1 MSTHG
6 DIAIVG
12 MAAVFPKAPDV
23 AAFWENILGKVDAVS
38 DAPPLWGADLVYDP
52 TSSASN
58 RIYTKRGGFISD
70 LSHFN
75 PLTYGIP
82 PRSVEGSDPEHFIA
96 LRIAYEALA
105 DSGYLDRPF
114 NRERTGVILG
124 RSTVGNRCT
133 AAVFQHGLVI
143 DQTIRLLT
151 TLHPEYS
158 ADELERID
166 KELRADLPPFNAET
180 APGLVPS
187 VMCGRIANRLDLMG
201 PAYTV
206 DAACASSLLAVELAM
221 ADLHSGKVDMALAGG
236 VQTSTTFMIGMIFC
250 QLGALSRQ
258 GKVGSF
264 SPDADGT
271 LLGEGAG
278 ILVLKRREDAERDN
292 DRIYAV
298 LKAVGMSSD
307 GRAVGMLAP
316 RVEGEELAM
325 RRAYELAGIAPQ
337 TVSLVEG
344 HGTGTLVGDAI
355 ELQGLGRIFGADGPG
370 NHPHGDDPDPAK
382 PWCALGSV
390 KSMIGHPI
398 PAAGAAGLIKTALA
412 LYHKV
417 LPPTLHADAGNPKLK
432 STPFYLNSE
441 TRPWIH
447 GGSEPRR
454 AAVSAFGFGGIN
466 AHAILEEHA
475 GNGYVGEATRPH
487 LHRSF
492 DAEVVV
498 LAAEGK
504 AELLARGDELR
515 RLLADNPDLDL
526 VDLAYTLNCPES
538 VPAATA
544 TRLAIVAT
552 SIADLGAK
560 LEHALSRL
568 ADPGCHR
575 IEEPSGIYY
584 TDTPL
589 HAPGA
594 LAFLFP
600 GMGSQYVNMLADLC
614 IHFPAVRAS
623 FDQMDRVF
631 AQQNRG
637 YLPSQAIFPPPTGQ
651 TVDPALLWSTSCG
664 FAAVIA
670 ANHALRSVINALGIQ
685 ADAVLGHSMGAHS
698 ALGEARMRSVGEA
711 EVVDHFLAMNK
722 CYERLRA
729 EGLVPT
735 GALLAI
741 ITSERERV
749 LAVVERSAGAL
760 TMAMDNCPHQMVLG
774 GCVDA
779 VTAAA
784 EELRQAGI
792 SCTALPFDHPYHTAA
807 FDTFAERLREMYESE
822 AQLELTPS
830 PIALYSCVTTELCP
844 NEPEAV
850 VRLVTDILSH
860 PVRFR
865 ESIEAMY
872 RDGVRIFVEVGP
884 RGSLSAFV
892 DDTLRGM
899 PHLAVPSNVDDQS
912 GLTQLAHLVGLLAA
926 HHVPMDLQ
934 ALYAHRA
941 PQRLPITDGR
951 VLPRSTAD
959 DRGALLAV
967 HLPLLELDK
976 PIRPAKTETGNG
988 AAEPALPR
996 GREEVMQAYLATM
1009 DRFLDVQRS
1018 IIDTPPPAGDPL
1030 PAPTA
1035 ELRFPFLGSVVSRV
1049 DGEELVAIR
1058 RLDVDEDLYL
1068 HDHTFGRQISLT
1080 DESLLALAVVPFT
1093 VSMEMLAEAAAALC
1107 PGQLVVG
1114 MRDVRGH
1121 QWIGLD
1127 EGHATLR
1134 LVARRDPTGD
1144 GREVKAELR
1153 RLSEDATAGSQ
1164 AGTLVFE
1171 GVVCF
1176 ADSYPTPPA
1185 LTPLTLTAEQPYAQS
1200 AAALYASGRMFHGP
1214 HFQGVVSLARWG
1226 DDGTEAT
1233 LQTLPTHDLFASTS
1247 APTLVTDPV
1256 LLDAAGQLVGFW
1268 AIERLRYGVGT
1279 FPFALRELRL
1289 FGPNPAPGTPVRV
1302 PARIALVNE
1311 QQVRA
1316 EIDLVGPE
1324 GRLLAQLVGWSDQCL
1339 DLTKSLSQAMKSSHD
1354 QAALGA
1360 PWKALTDGLP
1370 APATFVCWRIDEL
1383 PPDALAAYGR
1393 IPQRILAMWILSRR
1407 ERITWA
1413 GLTGSQQRRSEWL
1426 LGQATAKEAVR
1437 QVLRSSV
1444 ALDLYPADIAVVADE
1459 HDNPA
1464 VAGSWTSGIERAPLV
1479 SLALCDGVAVAIAGA
1494 DPRCQGVGIHLQ
1506 RIDRTGVADPAGPGQ
1521 QERALR
1527 LRCAEEAAGKALG
1540 CGPEGLEAADLDLN
1554 SGVVRMS
1561 DLGPEPMLDPVSGSS
1576 VPLIVR
1582 TVRDGDWIAA
1592 VAIRWEEPTDV

>member
-1 MSTHG
+1 
-6 DIAIVG
+6 
-12 MAAVFPKAPDV
+12 
-23 AAFWENILGKVDAVS
+23 
-38 DAPPLWGADLVYDP
+38 
-52 TSSASN
+52 
-58 RIYTKRGGFISD
+58 
-70 LSHFN
+70 
-75 PLTYGIP
+75 
-82 PRSVEGSDPEHFIA
+82 
-96 LRIAYEALA
+96 
-105 DSGYLDRPF
+105 
-114 NRERTGVILG
+114 
-124 RSTVGNRCT
+124 
-133 AAVFQHGLVI
+133 
-143 DQTIRLLT
+143 
-151 TLHPEYS
+151 
-158 ADELERID
+158 
-166 KELRADLPPFNAET
+166 
-180 APGLVPS
+180 
-187 VMCGRIANRLDLMG
+187 
-201 PAYTV
+201 
-206 DAACASSLLAVELAM
+206 
-221 ADLHSGKVDMALAGG
+221 
-236 VQTSTTFMIGMIFC
+236 
-250 QLGALSRQ
+250 
-258 GKVGSF
+258 
-264 SPDADGT
+264 
-271 LLGEGAG
+271 
-278 ILVLKRREDAERDN
+278 
-292 DRIYAV
+292 
-298 LKAVGMSSD
+298 
-307 GRAVGMLAP
+307 
-316 RVEGEELAM
+316 
-325 RRAYELAGIAPQ
+325 
-337 TVSLVEG
+337 
-344 HGTGTLVGDAI
+344 
-355 ELQGLGRIFGADGPG
+355 
-370 NHPHGDDPDPAK
+370 
-382 PWCALGSV
+382 
-390 KSMIGHPI
+390 
-398 PAAGAAGLIKTALA
+398 
-412 LYHKV
+412 
-417 LPPTLHADAGNPKLK
+417 
-432 STPFYLNSE
+432 
-441 TRPWIH
+441 
-447 GGSEPRR
+447 
-454 AAVSAFGFGGIN
+454 
-466 AHAILEEHA
+466 
-475 GNGYVGEATRPH
+475 VGEATRPH

-498 LAAEGK
+498 LAAEGQ

-951 VLPRSTAD
+951 VLPRSTAE
-959 DRGALLAV
+959 DRGPLLAV

-1144 GREVKAELR
+1144 GREVKVELR

-1185 LTPLTLTAEQPYAQS
+1185 LTPLT
-1200 AAALYASGRMFHGP
+1200 
-1214 HFQGVVSLARWG
+1214 
-1226 DDGTEAT
+1226 
-1233 LQTLPTHDLFASTS
+1233 
-1247 APTLVTDPV
+1247 
-1256 LLDAAGQLVGFW
+1256 
-1268 AIERLRYGVGT
+1268 
-1279 FPFALRELRL
+1279 
-1289 FGPNPAPGTPVRV
+1289 
-1302 PARIALVNE
+1302 
-1311 QQVRA
+1311 
-1316 EIDLVGPE
+1316 
-1324 GRLLAQLVGWSDQCL
+1324 
-1339 DLTKSLSQAMKSSHD
+1339 
-1354 QAALGA
+1354 
-1360 PWKALTDGLP
+1360 
-1370 APATFVCWRIDEL
+1370 
-1383 PPDALAAYGR
+1383 
-1393 IPQRILAMWILSRR
+1393 
-1407 ERITWA
+1407 
-1413 GLTGSQQRRSEWL
+1413 
-1426 LGQATAKEAVR
+1426 
-1437 QVLRSSV
+1437 
-1444 ALDLYPADIAVVADE
+1444 
-1459 HDNPA
+1459 
-1464 VAGSWTSGIERAPLV
+1464 
-1479 SLALCDGVAVAIAGA
+1479 
-1494 DPRCQGVGIHLQ
+1494 
-1506 RIDRTGVADPAGPGQ
+1506 
-1521 QERALR
+1521 
-1527 LRCAEEAAGKALG
+1527 
-1540 CGPEGLEAADLDLN
+1540 
-1554 SGVVRMS
+1554 
-1561 DLGPEPMLDPVSGSS
+1561 
-1576 VPLIVR
+1576 
-1582 TVRDGDWIAA
+1582 
-1592 VAIRWEEPTDV
+1592 

>member
-12 MAAVFPKAPDV
+12 MAGVFPKAPDI
-23 AAFWENILGKVDAVS
+23 AAFWENILAKVDAVT

-52 TSSASN
+52 ASSASN

-158 ADELERID
+158 AEELERIE

-206 DAACASSLLAVELAM
+206 DAACASSLLAVELAIS
-221 ADLHSGKVDMALAGG
+221 DLASGKVDMALAGG

-292 DRIYAV
+292 DRIYAL

-325 RRAYELAGIAPQ
+325 RRAYELAGIAPK

-355 ELQGLGRIFGADGPG
+355 ELQGLGRIFAADGDGNDPG
-370 NHPHGDDPDPAK
+370 GNDPDHAQ

-417 LPPTLHADAGNPKLK
+417 LPPTLHADAGNPKLE
-432 STPFYLNSE
+432 STPFYLNNE

-475 GNGYVGEATRPH
+475 GNGDLHGLGGEANRPH
-487 LHRSF
+487 LHRNF

-498 LAAEGK
+498 LSAEDRG
-504 AELLARGDELR
+504 ELLARGAELR
-515 RLLADNPDLDL
+515 RLLADNPDLAL

-538 VPAATA
+538 VIAPTPA
-544 TRLAIVAT
+544 RLAIVAS

-560 LEHALSRL
+560 LEHALGRL
-568 ADPGCHR
+568 TDPGCHR
-575 IEEPSGIYY
+575 IEEPTGIYY

-594 LAFLFP
+594 VAFLFP

-670 ANHALRSVINALGIQ
+670 ANHALRSLINALGIE

-698 ALGEARMRSVGEA
+698 ALGEARMRSVDEA

-774 GCVDA
+774 GGVEA
-779 VTAAA
+779 VGAAA
-784 EELRQAGI
+784 DELRQAGI

-807 FDTFAERLREMYESE
+807 FDTFAERLGEMYESE

-934 ALYAHRA
+934 ALYAHRS

-951 VLPRSTAD
+951 MPPQSATD

-967 HLPLLELDK
+967 HLPLLELDQ
-976 PIRPAKTETGNG
+976 PLRPAKSQT
-988 AAEPALPR
+988 AVSAEPANLAQPTALTR
-996 GREEVMQAYLATM
+996 PAALAQPGAPGREEVMQAYLATM

-1030 PAPTA
+1030 PVPTV
-1035 ELRFPFLGSVVSRV
+1035 EPRFPFLGSVVSSIE
-1049 DGEELVAIR
+1049 GEELVAIR

-1144 GREVKAELR
+1144 GREVKVELQ
-1153 RLSEDATAGSQ
+1153 RLSEDATVGSQ

-1214 HFQGVVSLARWG
+1214 RFQGVVSLARWG
-1226 DDGTEAT
+1226 EDGTEAT
-1233 LQTLPTHDLFASTS
+1233 LQTLPTDDLFASTP

-1279 FPFALRELRL
+1279 FPFALKELRL
-1289 FGPNPAPGTPVRV
+1289 FGPTPAPGTPVRV
-1302 PARIALVNE
+1302 PARIAFVNE

-1316 EIDLVGPE
+1316 EIDLVGPDD
-1324 GRLLAQLVGWSDQCL
+1324 RLLAQLVGWSDQCL

-1370 APATFVCWRIDEL
+1370 AAETFVCWRIDEL

-1407 ERITWA
+1407 ERVTWA
-1413 GLTGSQQRRSEWL
+1413 GLTASEQRRSEWL

-1437 QVLRSSV
+1437 VVLRSAV
-1444 ALDLYPADIAVVADE
+1444 NLDLYPADIAVIADE
-1459 HDNPA
+1459 HDNLV

-1479 SLALCDGVAVAIAGA
+1479 SLTLCDGVAVAIAGA
-1494 DPRCQGVGIHLQ
+1494 DPRCQGVGIHLG
-1506 RIDRTGVADPAGPGQ
+1506 RLERTDLTDAAGPGQ

-1540 CGPEGLEAADLDLN
+1540 CGSEGLAGLEALDDLFQ
-1554 SGVVRMS
+1554 G
-1561 DLGPEPMLDPVSGSS
+1561 VSGRRPA
-1576 VPLIVR
+1576 V
-1582 TVRDGDWIAA
+1582 IA
-1592 VAIRWEEPTDV
+1592 